1 LSTVQT
7 ATEAL
12 IRQAKQAI
20 HPDVVL
26 VFADDLFE
34 VQHTPSVILQGP
46 KLTEDLFRRSQ
57 TRLFEKNTADLSF
70 EECRFPRL
78 YHLDFDLVVTVDR
91 ESELLQFQEAVSR
104 FWQLNPVIPIVDK
117 GELNLTELVPLGGLA
132 RVNLSNLRQ
141 SACRLRIES
150 CPVYDGEIRNGR
162 LIRHRTFQFHGDVNE
177 ERTFQP

>member
-1 LSTVQT
+1 MSTIQQ
-7 ATEAL
+7 ATETL
-12 IRQAKQAI
+12 IRLAKQAI
-20 HPDVVL
+20 HTDTVL
-26 VFADDLFE
+26 VFTDDLFE
-34 VQHTPSVILQGP
+34 VQRTPSVILLGP
-46 KLTEDLFRRSQ
+46 KLSEDGFRRGQ

-91 ESELLQFQEAVSR
+91 EADLLQFQESVSR
-104 FWQLNPVIPIVDK
+104 FLQFYPVILIANQ

-141 SACRLRIES
+141 SSGRLRIES

-162 LIRHRTFQFHGDVNE
+162 LIRDRTFQFHGGVNE
-177 ERTFQP
+177 EQTLQP